1 MKKHLPVKLF
11 SLVLVLLVLPALA
24 RGTQSSSANRNGANL
39 DWSKIR
45 GVNYVPSYGKN
56 LHEAWSNFDRDA
68 FDRELGLARKVG
80 YNSVRLWLN
89 YFAYRD
95 RGRKMVDDVQTA
107 VELCRKHNLKVL
119 IVLFDGCGVSKQP
132 GSKTMTVKAAYDYF
146 LRNPKLSDKL
156 KEIVKFNY
164 DKYANGVGRD
174 VEVQVSENT
183 SPHVLLWQDWQP
195 SPGYDKLDQRW
206 WPQLSRYVI
215 DVVDR
220 LAGDD
225 TVLAWDLMNEPE
237 FATEEP
243 FTNGMDRPEVKTKV
257 ANFLRQIRSVIK
269 RKHPDELVT
278 VGFANLDHTREFGDV
293 ADVLTYH
300 VYGDPEALE
309 KSIDQASSIGLKAA
323 KPIFITETLAN
334 FAFMPFDVEKVASDD
349 AQLKHYQRVLPTLL
363 KSKIGWM
370 GWGLVVGRIFNPYCD
385 IFYANGYP
393 RPAAIYLENALKE
406 Q

>member
-1 MKKHLPVKLF
+1 MKIKLIYI
-11 SLVLVLLVLPALA
+11 VLVLLAVPALA
-24 RGTQSSSANRNGANL
+24 VSQSPSGNKNVAKV

-56 LHEAWSNFDRDA
+56 LHEAWLNFDRDA

-95 RGRKMVDDVQTA
+95 RGRKMLDDVETA
-107 VELCRKHNLKVL
+107 VELCRKHKLKVL
-119 IVLFDGCGVSKQP
+119 IVLFDGCGVAPQP
-132 GSKTMTVKAAYDYF
+132 GSKIMTVKSAYDFF
-146 LRNPKLSDKL
+146 LRSPNLSDKL

-164 DKYANGVGRD
+164 DKYANGLGRD
-174 VEVQVSENT
+174 VEVQVAPNT
-183 SPHVLLWQDWQP
+183 SPHVLLWQNWEP

-206 WPQLSRYVI
+206 WPQLSRYVR
-215 DVVDR
+215 DVVNR
-220 LAGDD
+220 LAGNE
-225 TVLAWDLMNEPE
+225 TVLAWDIMNEPE

-243 FTNGMDRPEVKTKV
+243 FTNGMDRPEVKAKI
-257 ANFLRQIRSVIK
+257 ASFLRQIRSVIK
-269 RKHPDELVT
+269 REHPNELVT
-278 VGFANLDHTREFGDV
+278 VGFANLNNIREFADV

-300 VYGDPEALE
+300 VYGEPEALE
-309 KSIDQASSIGLKAA
+309 KSIAEASALSLNAS

-334 FAFMPFDVEKVASDD
+334 FAFMPFDVEKIASDD
-349 AQLKHYQRVLPTLL
+349 AQLKHYQKVLPTLL
-363 KSKIGWM
+363 MSKIGWM

-393 RPAAIYLENALKE
+393 RPAAVYLEKALKD